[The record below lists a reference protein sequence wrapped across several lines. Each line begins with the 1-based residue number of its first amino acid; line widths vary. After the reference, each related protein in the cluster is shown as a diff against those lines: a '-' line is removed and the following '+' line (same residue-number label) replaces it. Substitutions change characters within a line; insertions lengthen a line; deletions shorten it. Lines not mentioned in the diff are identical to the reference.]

1 MVVNHIKF
9 FSAPLIAEGLTP
21 GRRRVA
27 ALAGYWFDSSPGDTN
42 KNTQAM
48 NNRRNDAVI
57 FSKAIAAGTRVYYF
71 DCRQGPDGE
80 DYLQI
85 TEFNMKDGRPRQR
98 IFVHKENFEVFEKT
112 MCQMFASLRERT
124 ERNK

>member
-1 MVVNHIKF
+1 MRGNNIGEAAG
-9 FSAPLIAEGLTP
+9 SRNLPASGSTPAPMTAT
-21 GRRRVA
+21 
-27 ALAGYWFDSSPGDTN
+27 
-42 KNTQAM
+42 KHTQAM

-57 FSKAIAAGTRVYYF
+57 YSKAIAAGTRVYYF

-124 ERNK
+124 DRNK